1 MTLVTTWGATLEGQ
15 VRKRSCQGRQK
26 AQLEE
31 EREDCA
37 DWGTAEVFREGRV
50 GPQDQRLHGSQAGLT
65 SWVRAVSAEGKK
77 TEPEWGQLRSQWKV
91 RDGDSVRNIGRKR
104 GARS

>member
-77 TEPEWGQLRSQWKV
+77 QNPSGVS
-91 RDGDSVRNIGRKR
+91 
-104 GARS
+104 